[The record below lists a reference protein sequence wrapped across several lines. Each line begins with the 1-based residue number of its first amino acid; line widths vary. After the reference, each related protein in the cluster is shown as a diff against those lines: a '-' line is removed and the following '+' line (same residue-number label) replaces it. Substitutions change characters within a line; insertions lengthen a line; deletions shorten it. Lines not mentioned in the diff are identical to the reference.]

1 MKAPIFEYVEAK
13 DLAHALELLQT
24 DKEVRILAGGQSLVP
39 MLNMRFSYPEM
50 LIDINRIGQLSYI
63 REDKHLIKIGAMTRQ
78 RDIEFSQII
87 KQRLPLLHE
96 AILNVG
102 HRQTRNRGT
111 IGGSLC
117 QLDPSA
123 EIPIA
128 SLAFDTVLSAQ
139 SKAEKRTLSINEF
152 AQGFMSPGLEDNEM
166 LVEVAFEPWPKGH
179 GHAFV
184 GFSRREG
191 DFAIASVAVMLLL
204 DPSGSIER
212 VSVTVGG
219 TAAIAFRA
227 REVEELL
234 LDQQPGE
241 SLFREASEMST
252 KYEATSDSLT
262 PDWYRQH
269 LVGVLM
275 YRALTK
281 AHSRCGEI
289 NE

>member
-123 EIPIA
+123 ELPIA
-128 SLAFDTVLSAQ
+128 SLAFDTRS
-139 SKAEKRTLSINEF
+139 E
-152 AQGFMSPGLEDNEM
+152 
-166 LVEVAFEPWPKGH
+166 
-179 GHAFV
+179 
-184 GFSRREG
+184 
-191 DFAIASVAVMLLL
+191 
-204 DPSGSIER
+204 ER
-212 VSVTVGG
+212 
-219 TAAIAFRA
+219 
-227 REVEELL
+227 
-234 LDQQPGE
+234 
-241 SLFREASEMST
+241 
-252 KYEATSDSLT
+252 
-262 PDWYRQH
+262 
-269 LVGVLM
+269 LVG
-275 YRALTK
+275 K
-281 AHSRCGEI
+281 DSGC
-289 NE
+289 